1 MPGKECQI
9 KGLNLYSQLGRGKKK
24 RMCLVCRRDV
34 TQKKIVYRI
43 HLIFGI
49 FLGFYFYFIFFPV
62 ERMYSAVSAA
72 LTLIR
77 YAGAENVE
85 LDFFVLLFLV
95 SIGAAYHRSA
105 Q

>member
-49 FLGFYFYFIFFPV
+49 FLGFYFYFFPGRTYV
-62 ERMYSAVSAA
+62 YSAVSAA

-77 YAGAENVE
+77 YAWAENAE

>member
-1 MPGKECQI
+1 
-9 KGLNLYSQLGRGKKK
+9 
-24 RMCLVCRRDV
+24 
-34 TQKKIVYRI
+34 
-43 HLIFGI
+43 
-49 FLGFYFYFIFFPV
+49 LGFFSAFIFIFFPV

-77 YAGAENVE
+77 YAWAENAE

>member
-1 MPGKECQI
+1 
-9 KGLNLYSQLGRGKKK
+9 
-24 RMCLVCRRDV
+24 MCLVCRRDV

-49 FLGFYFYFIFFPV
+49 FLGFYFYFFFSPV

-72 LTLIR
+72 LSLIR
-77 YAGAENVE
+77 YAGAENAE
-85 LDFFVLLFLV
+85 LDFFVLFFLV
-95 SIGAAYHRSA
+95 FLGIHRAAYHRSA